1 MGKSKVLGADM
12 EVFGEGGG
20 KNQEGY
26 MMSKNTHELLVVK
39 LMLLRSSQICRICRC
54 FSMRADKDCCA
65 W

>member
-1 MGKSKVLGADM
+1 M